1 MNKVNPITLQI
12 ISSSLAGIVDEMQAS
27 LFRTGY
33 STAIRESQD
42 ASCAILDRTG
52 RLVGQHVAVY
62 FHIGSFPACVEE
74 LLRRYPDNIAEGDA
88 FIVNHPHFSGCPHAP
103 DVALITPIFHDGELV
118 GFSGNLA
125 HKPDIGGMVPGS
137 GSGQA
142 REIFQEGLHLPPT
155 RIVSK
160 YQPIF
165 EVEDIIKHNSRT
177 PDILIGDI
185 RAQIGTN
192 RLGERRVKALMAK
205 YGKEMV
211 LDCFEELF
219 DQSERRVKSEIAR
232 WKDGVAEVE
241 AFLDNDGIRQD
252 KTVRLH
258 LRVTKKA
265 DSIHFD
271 YSGSDL
277 QTVGPVNVT
286 TPMVRAASYYA
297 VIAAT
302 DPMLPNNSGLYRAIS
317 VEAGMGRV
325 TSPAS
330 TAPVNC
336 YNATLRQVVH
346 LAVFG
351 VLKIAGKPSIAEGGT
366 PVCIVIGGR
375 DTKTGSSYVHYE
387 ILRAGAGAAEGD
399 DGGFTTSIRYATTA
413 ITLAN
418 IEILESEFDI
428 RLLRFELIPDSGGAG
443 KFRGGP
449 GYVREYLI
457 LDKEARFS
465 SRQDK
470 YVVAP
475 QGRDGGLDGRRGATI
490 INPGTEKERRLQARI
505 GDVLLLPGDTVRLEV
520 NGGGGLGNPKE
531 RDRSKVR
538 ADLIDGYISEECAR
552 KVYGLSLAEIQN
564 GRKDLATAS
573 I

>member
-12 ISSSLAGIVDEMQAS
+12 INSSMAGIVDEMQAS

-42 ASCAILDRTG
+42 ASCAILDRFG
-52 RLVGQHVAVY
+52 RLVGQHVCVY

-103 DVALITPIFHDGELV
+103 DVALITPIFYDGELV

-155 RIVSK
+155 KIVSK
-160 YQPIF
+160 YRPIF
-165 EVEDIIKHNSRT
+165 EVEEIIKTNSRT
-177 PDILIGDI
+177 PEILIGDI

-192 RLGERRVKALMAK
+192 RLGERRVKALIDK
-205 YGKEMV
+205 YGKET
-211 LDCFEELF
+211 LLECFQELF
-219 DQSERRVKSEIAR
+219 DQSEERVKSEIAK
-232 WKDGVAEVE
+232 WPDGTAEVE
-241 AFLDNDGIRQD
+241 AFLDNDGINLDRR
-252 KTVRLH
+252 VRLH

-265 DSIHFD
+265 DSILFD
-271 YSGSDL
+271 FSNSDP
-277 QTVGPVNVT
+277 QTLGPVNVT
-286 TPMVRAASYYA
+286 SPMVRAASYYA
-297 VIAAT
+297 VIAAI
-302 DPMLPNNSGLYRAIS
+302 DPSLPNNWGLYRSIT
-317 VEAGMGRV
+317 VETGKGRV
-325 TSPAS
+325 TSPAT

-346 LAVFG
+346 LAVFA

-387 ILRAGAGAAEGD
+387 ILRAGAGAATGD
-399 DGGFTTSIRYATTA
+399 DGGFTTSIRYATAA

-428 RLLRFELIPDSGGAG
+428 RLLRFEIIPDSGGAG

-449 GYVREYLI
+449 GYIREYLI

-475 QGRDGGLDGRRGATI
+475 RGMDGGLDGRRGATI
-490 INPGTEKERRLQARI
+490 VNPGTGREKRLQARI
-505 GDVLLLPGDTVRLEV
+505 GDVLLLPGDIVRLEV

-531 RDRSKVR
+531 RERSKVI
-538 ADLIDGYISEECAR
+538 ADLVDGYISEESAHSI
-552 KVYGLSLAEIQN
+552 YGLATEETKKV
-564 GRKDLATAS
+564 RKNLETATV
-573 I
+573 